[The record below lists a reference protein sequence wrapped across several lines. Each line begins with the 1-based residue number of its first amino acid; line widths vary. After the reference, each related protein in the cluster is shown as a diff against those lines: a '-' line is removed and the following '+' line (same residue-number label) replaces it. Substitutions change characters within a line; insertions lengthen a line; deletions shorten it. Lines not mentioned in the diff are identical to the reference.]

1 MKVSI
6 FGLGYVGAVS
16 AACLARDGRYVIGVD
31 VNPDKV
37 RMVSS
42 GQAPIMELGLSE
54 LLAAGIQ
61 SGTISATTDATQ
73 AIHNSDVSLITVG
86 TPSKP
91 DGELD
96 LSAVFGVCE
105 SIGRAVAKKSTAH
118 SVIIRSTVPA
128 GTMSAC
134 REILEKH
141 AGGTP
146 VHVACNPEFL
156 REGSAIRDY
165 DSPAFTII
173 GTNDPSAEQAVRD
186 LYSGID
192 APFLVLAPEQ
202 AELIKASANA
212 WHATKI
218 TFANEIGRLA
228 KNLGVDG
235 RVVMNVLKEDTK
247 LNVSKAYM
255 SPGFAYGGSCLPK
268 DVRGLLSQAATAN
281 VNLPLLQA
289 LEVSNRCHI
298 DAAEKMVAATS
309 RSPVGIVGLAFKPGT
324 DDLRESP
331 AVELVQRLLAKKK
344 ELIIFDEDVYAA
356 TLTGTNKQFIET
368 QLPQLAELLISDPE
382 AFSQKAGA
390 LVFTHA
396 SPRLRTLIRP
406 RDDATPIIDLAG
418 LFSAPPENGNYE
430 GSGW

>member
-6 FGLGYVGAVS
+6 FGLGCVGAVS

-61 SGTISATTDATQ
+61 NGTISATTDAPQ
-73 AIHNSDVSLITVG
+73 AIRNSDVSLITVG

-91 DGELD
+91 GGELD

-128 GTMSAC
+128 GTMSTC

-141 AGGTP
+141 AAGTP

-289 LEVSNRCHI
+289 LEESNRCHI

-382 AFSQKAGA
+382 SFSQKAGA

>member
-61 SGTISATTDATQ
+61 SGTISATTDAPQ

-289 LEVSNRCHI
+289 LEESNRCHI

-382 AFSQKAGA
+382 SFSQKAGA

>member
-61 SGTISATTDATQ
+61 NGTISATTDAPQ

-91 DGELD
+91 GGELD

-382 AFSQKAGA
+382 SFSQKAGA

>member
-382 AFSQKAGA
+382 SFSQKAGA